1 MNAPV
6 HTVTFDLDGR
16 TVIALPSET
25 IWDVAKREGMT
36 IPHLCHRPEPGYE
49 PDGNCRACMVEIE
62 GERVLAASCCRT
74 PASGMVVKVNSE
86 RARKARRLV
95 MELLVADQPPP
106 GKAHDRLSPLWS
118 FAETMG
124 VATSRFP
131 SRHARD
137 KPLPDL
143 SHPAMAVNLD
153 ACIACNLCARACRDV
168 QVNDVIG
175 MAWRGEHHAPVFDL
189 SDPMG
194 DSTCVACGECVQA
207 CPTGALMPKS
217 IVDPVTQAG
226 SREAETSARS
236 VCPFCGVGCQ
246 VDFKVKEGR
255 IVHV

>member
-6 HTVTFDLDGR
+6 HTVTFDLDGK

-25 IWDVAKREGMT
+25 IWDVAKREGVT

-106 GKAHDRLSPLWS
+106 EKAHDRQSPLWS

-124 VATSRFP
+124 VAKSRFP
-131 SRHARD
+131 SRHERD
-137 KPLPDL
+137 KPHQDL

-168 QVNDVIG
+168 EVNDVIG
-175 MAWRGEHHAPVFDL
+175 MAWRGEH
-189 SDPMG
+189 
-194 DSTCVACGECVQA
+194 
-207 CPTGALMPKS
+207 
-217 IVDPVTQAG
+217 
-226 SREAETSARS
+226 
-236 VCPFCGVGCQ
+236 
-246 VDFKVKEGR
+246 
-255 IVHV
+255 